1 MSSATAE
8 SCFACVVLGLWLS
21 GLSGSGRVA
30 ASGAVTVDS
39 AMVDATQAWIHF
51 KEKHHKVY
59 ASLAEE
65 RRRFKTFREN
75 LKLIDERNRRE
86 TGTAVHGVTKFADMS
101 QDEFRS
107 GYLHPSPP
115 RSSPPPHPSSS
126 QRSPGIESKPLP
138 RKASSDWSGVYTTPI
153 KDQGYC
159 GSCWA
164 FSATEQVES
173 DFMRTFPDA
182 AWFNLSTQQVTSCTP
197 YRLPWVGGCNG
208 GEPEAAFKY
217 AERGLVAESDYPYTS
232 GNKGVTGACEIPAT
246 VRVQVKVVGYTNV
259 ASGAR
264 DEPVMAAYVGSTGP
278 LSVVVDASEWSTYTG
293 GVMNT
298 CGSDLDH
305 AVQVVGVD
313 TGHETWKVRNS
324 WGTSWGDQG
333 YIYLKYGNNTCGIAS
348 DANYVAVTDASF
360 IFYE

>member
-1 MSSATAE
+1 MKSSTTAA

-21 GLSGSGRVA
+21 GLSGSDRVA

-51 KEKHHKVY
+51 KEKHNKVY

-115 RSSPPPHPSSS
+115 RSSPPPPPPSS

-138 RKASSDWSGVYTTPI
+138 TKASDWSGVYTTPI

-164 FSATEQVES
+164 FSATEQIES

-208 GEPEAAFKY
+208 GEPEAAFCY
-217 AERGLVAESDYPYTS
+217 ATQHALVLESDYPYTS
-232 GNKGVTGACEIPAT
+232 GNDGVTGKCDVPSLAVPQIQVTGSSTVARGAADEAT
-246 VRVQVKVVGYTNV
+246 M
-259 ASGAR
+259 AS
-264 DEPVMAAYVGSTGP
+264 YVGFTGP
-278 LSVVVDASEWSTYTG
+278 LSVVVDASAWSTYVG
-293 GVMNT
+293 GILRT
-298 CGSDLDH
+298 CGTDLDH
-305 AVQVVGVD
+305 AVQVVGFD
-313 TGHETWKVRNS
+313 PETRAWKVRNS
-324 WGTSWGDQG
+324 WGLNWGDEG
-333 YIYLKYGNNTCGIAS
+333 FIHLGYGNNTCGIAS
-348 DANYVAVTDASF
+348 DATFVTVVRALSGHK
-360 IFYE
+360 